1 MAAAF
6 LTLGVRKLRLL
17 LAALFLALAVPA
29 AVLVQQAYKRLAWET
44 FHQQQQLAAELAR
57 RIDARLAE
65 VVAAEEARPFTD
77 YSFLTVAGDPASNF
91 VQRSPLAAFP
101 ITAAVP
107 GGLGYFQVDASGSFS
122 SPILPPAGQDAV
134 ALGVDG
140 AELDGRRERA
150 ALIERVLAA
159 NRLLRL
165 PVPARPPER
174 EDDGPLATR
183 DGGPGL
189 PYSAAGRLEER
200 SAIAAAPRA
209 APAPVAPE
217 AQGQAAFDVLSELGA
232 AKRARSKQE
241 ADLKRRTMEEKA
253 KIAAAPALAD
263 KKDSAMNLELARPA
277 APVEQAKRALRKEL
291 SALPEAAAPAGAG
304 GRAQTAPAQNAVRIH
319 TFESEV
325 DAFEFARLDDEHFVL
340 FRKVWRDHERYVQ
353 GLLVATP
360 EFLQQLVGTAY
371 RATTLS
377 ASCTLEVSYRGRPVA
392 RVDGASFA
400 APGAMSTGTRLY
412 ETRLSAPASDL
423 ELTFFVQRLPAGPG
437 AALVAWLAA
446 ILAFVLCGGFVLLYR
461 LALRQLRLAR
471 QQQDFISAVS
481 HELKT
486 PLTSIRMYGEMLQ
499 AGWAPEE
506 KRREYY
512 GYIHDEAER
521 LTRLINNV
529 LQLARMTRRELEV
542 LRVPTP
548 VGALLETT
556 RTKIESAIAQAGAV
570 LDLRIEHGVE
580 NATVLVDPDCFVQI
594 VINLVDNAIKFSA
607 KTHAPPSIELR
618 ARHVRDGIAFSV
630 RDYGPGIPRDQLA
643 KIFKLFY
650 RVENELTRE
659 TVGTGIGLALVKQL
673 TEAMGGRVDA
683 RNAEPGA
690 EFTVTL
696 AAA

>member
-1 MAAAF
+1 M
-6 LTLGVRKLRLL
+6 
-17 LAALFLALAVPA
+17 
-29 AVLVQQAYKRLAWET
+29 
-44 FHQQQQLAAELAR
+44 
-57 RIDARLAE
+57 
-65 VVAAEEARPFTD
+65 
-77 YSFLTVAGDPASNF
+77 
-91 VQRSPLAAFP
+91 
-101 ITAAVP
+101 
-107 GGLGYFQVDASGSFS
+107 
-122 SPILPPAGQDAV
+122 
-134 ALGVDG
+134 
-140 AELDGRRERA
+140 
-150 ALIERVLAA
+150 
-159 NRLLRL
+159 NR
-165 PVPARPPER
+165 
-174 EDDGPLATR
+174 D
-183 DGGPGL
+183 
-189 PYSAAGRLEER
+189 
-200 SAIAAAPRA
+200 
-209 APAPVAPE
+209 
-217 AQGQAAFDVLSELGA
+217 
-232 AKRARSKQE
+232 
-241 ADLKRRTMEEKA
+241 
-253 KIAAAPALAD
+253 
-263 KKDSAMNLELARPA
+263 LARPA
-277 APVEQAKRALRKEL
+277 APAEQAKRALRKEL
-291 SALPEAAAPAGAG
+291 SALPEAAAPAPAAG
-304 GRAQTAPAQNAVRIH
+304 GAAGREQTAPAQNAVRIH

-325 DAFEFARLDDEHFVL
+325 DAFELARLDDEHFVL

-371 RATTLS
+371 RATALS
-377 ASCTLEVSYRGRPVA
+377 ASCALEVSYRGRPVA
-392 RVDGASFA
+392 RFDGDSFA
-400 APGAMSTGTRLY
+400 AAGAMSTGTRLY

-423 ELTFFVQRLPAGPG
+423 ELTYFVQRLPAGPG

-542 LRVPTP
+542 ERVPMP
-548 VGALLETT
+548 VSALLGTA
-556 RTKIESAIAQAGAV
+556 RTKIESAIAQAGAT
-570 LDLRIEHGVE
+570 LELHCAPELAGS
-580 NATVLVDPDCFVQI
+580 TVQVDPDCFVQI
-594 VINLVDNAIKFSA
+594 VINLVDNALKFSA
-607 KTHAPPSIELR
+607 KTGLPPRVELG
-618 ARHVRDGIAFSV
+618 ARRVRDGIAFTV

-673 TEAMGGRVDA
+673 AEAMGGKVDA

-696 AAA
+696 AAVVKISGSESN